1 RSAKPPA
8 SAPSAPHIRFCS
20 AIEKENTSLPQP
32 YSRLIGCRNRPKPA
46 RMPNEIVMMRQPAA
60 RTTSGVRQDFSM
72 EGSLADE
79 RFSSRVHF
87 ACEGFLLLIRYNI
100 ATGELPEEVARDPGR
115 ESGHENDQQQ
125 HQALGAEERPDV
137 AIGIVERG
145 L

>member
-1 RSAKPPA
+1 
-8 SAPSAPHIRFCS
+8 
-20 AIEKENTSLPQP
+20 
-32 YSRLIGCRNRPKPA
+32 
-46 RMPNEIVMMRQPAA
+46 MPNEMVMIRQPAA

-72 EGSLADE
+72 QCSLADE

-125 HQALGAEERPDV
+125 HQALGAENVQTWRLVSSSVVCAMLVVTKSSGAVGGETAPIWLQITITRPIW
-137 AIGIVERG
+137 IGSMP
-145 L
+145 